1 MVNLEGP
8 GMKTALALTAAAVA
22 LAAAVVPAA
31 AQSSFSVGVS
41 VGNGGYYGPYGRS
54 SYGYPYRPGRAWRSW
69 DRDPWRSGYAYPYYA
84 PAPVYTAPPVVT
96 YETRRRYDPMPRWR
110 EVAPRAGYNDYDDYD
125 DYYDDRRRYDSY
137 ERYRGEPADRTY
149 DYEPYEPYRGQP
161 VDQGNYATA
170 GEAPPV
176 TPDGMVRYDLSQRGY
191 VASDFEPAARY
202 DQYQSGG
209 AGAAESYIRTPSQT
223 PDELLLGGPR

>member
-1 MVNLEGP
+1 
-8 GMKTALALTAAAVA
+8 MKTALALTAAVVA

-41 VGNGGYYGPYGRS
+41 VGNSGYHGPYGRS
-54 SYGYPYRPGRAWRSW
+54 YYGYPYRPGRAWRSW
-69 DRDPWRSGYAYPYYA
+69 DRDPWRSGYGYPYYA
-84 PAPVYTAPPVVT
+84 PAPVYVAPPVVT

-110 EVAPRAGYNDYDDYD
+110 EVAPRAGYDVYD

-137 ERYRGEPADRTY
+137 EPYRGEPADSGR
-149 DYEPYEPYRGQP
+149 YEPYREQP
-161 VDQGNYATA
+161 VDQGGYAIA

-191 VASDFEPAARY
+191 IASDFEPAARY
-202 DQYQSGG
+202 DQSAVRYDQYEAGG
-209 AGAAESYIRTPSQT
+209 AGAAESYIRTPSQD
-223 PDELLLGGPR
+223 PNDVLLGGPR